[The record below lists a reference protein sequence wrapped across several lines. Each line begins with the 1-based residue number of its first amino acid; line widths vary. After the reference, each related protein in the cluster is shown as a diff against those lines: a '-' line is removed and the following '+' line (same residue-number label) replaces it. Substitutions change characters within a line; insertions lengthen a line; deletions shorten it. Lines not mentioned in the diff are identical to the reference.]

1 MPDALPAV
9 ADPARD
15 APAPPRIPEP
25 DWIARAADERGW
37 TWARV
42 QWARAAAQP
51 GAWFDVAKADAV
63 VARWPHW
70 FRLTNDR
77 FYDQQFFLNEWQE
90 IIVRL
95 LVGWKIPEDTIDP
108 STRQKRVVH
117 VRLYRQLRL
126 WIARK
131 GGKTEFLAALALLFF
146 IYEKV
151 PGGEGYVFAKD
162 EDQARVPFKKMGV
175 MVNLNPALSGRV
187 EVMKRAIYVPEID
200 GSIHLL
206 SGSPG
211 GKHGKGPTVV
221 LGDEMHEWASTD
233 LADTL
238 RQGMGTR
245 LQPIELY
252 ASTAGLKTNPTG
264 MGLWE
269 ESQQILDGRVDQPS
283 TLVVIFAADPDDDP
297 FDEAVWLKA
306 NPSLGLTPTL
316 RFMRSE
322 AALAKG
328 NPRKDAHFRCYH
340 LNQWVDAE
348 VRWLPLAKWDACAP
362 DREAWRRYPREMDGR
377 RCHGAFDVSATRDLT
392 ALVWAFDGD
401 DGRTI
406 LVPRFWIPEESL
418 AERERYSRLPWRH
431 WVKIGAVE
439 TTPGDAVDQA
449 YVQKAIAEGLA
460 AYDVARIGRDP
471 WNSAKLVGD
480 LQASGMDPDLL
491 IDMRQGPG
499 TLGEPSKEFE
509 RLVFAGLL
517 DHGGHPILRWMAG
530 HCVVRFD
537 ENLNFVPAKKRSAD
551 KIDGIVASVMAVG
564 LRLAPVDSASGGACY

>member
-1 MPDALPAV
+1 MASPPA
-9 ADPARD
+9 
-15 APAPPRIPEP
+15 RIPEP

-37 TWARV
+37 TWART

-51 GAWFDVAKADAV
+51 GAWFDLAKADAV
-63 VARWPHW
+63 VAAWPRW
-70 FRLTNDR
+70 FKLTNDR
-77 FYDQQFFLNEWQE
+77 FYDQPFRLNEWQE

-95 LVGWKIPEDTIDP
+95 LVGWKIPEETIDP
-108 STRQKRVVH
+108 ATGIRAPVP

-131 GGKTEFLAALALLFF
+131 GGKTEFLSALALLFF
-146 IYEKV
+146 VFEKV
-151 PGGEGYVFAKD
+151 PGAEGYVFAKD
-162 EDQARVPFKKMGV
+162 ENQAGVPFKKMAT
-175 MVNLNPALSGRV
+175 MVALNRDLAGKV
-187 EVMKRAIYVPEID
+187 EVYKKAIYVPEID
-200 GSIHLL
+200 GAIHLL
-206 SGSPG
+206 SGSAG

-221 LGDEMHEWASTD
+221 LGDEMHEWASTE

-238 RQGMGTR
+238 RQGMGAR

-264 MGLWE
+264 IGLWE
-269 ESQQILDGRVDQPS
+269 ESRQILDGRIDQAS

-297 FDEAVWLKA
+297 FDETTWGKA

-316 RFMRSE
+316 RFMRQE

-328 NPRKDAHFRCYH
+328 NPRKEAHFRCYH

-362 DREAWRRYPREMDGR
+362 DKNAWKRYPAEMAGR
-377 RCHGAFDVSATRDLT
+377 RCLGAFDVSATRDLT
-392 ALVWAFDGD
+392 ALVWAFDGEA
-401 DGRTI
+401 GGKI
-406 LVPRFWIPEESL
+406 LVPRFWIPEETL
-418 AERERYSRLPWRH
+418 AEREKSSNLPWRQ
-431 WVKIGAVE
+431 WVKIGALE

-449 YVQKAIAEGLA
+449 FVQRAIEDGLA
-460 AYDVARIGRDP
+460 LYDVERIGRDP

-480 LQASGMDPDLL
+480 LQAGGMAPELL
-491 IDMRQGPG
+491 VDMRQGTG

-517 DHGGHPILRWMAG
+517 DHGGHPVLRWMAG

-564 LRLAPVDSASGGACY
+564 LGLTPVEDDSFDTSYAKAS